1 MFFDGPQN
9 PKSLKYWADDEGW
22 FMSGL
27 FYSTKILLKNL
38 IKGQFAQNLKMDLRA
53 MNMSKYQK
61 PTLGGPMAK

>member
-1 MFFDGPQN
+1 
-9 PKSLKYWADDEGW
+9 
-22 FMSGL
+22 MSGL

-61 PTLGGPMAK
+61 PTLGGPMTK